1 MAVKEKEMSFIN
13 VQLEKEL
20 KERFEEKINS
30 EERTLSQAVRLL
42 IKQYLGD
49 QE

>member
-1 MAVKEKEMSFIN
+1 MADKKMSFIN
-13 VQLEKEL
+13 IQIEEEL
-20 KERFEEKINS
+20 KDKFEDRIRG

-49 QE
+49 NE